1 MTSHP
6 LLGETIPI
14 AGRSKL
20 RHRRSEAVLVPRS
33 VNWVARMSRQ
43 TVTLKAEMPNGTFYW
58 VTEVNAETEEE
69 AVAAAEELFLSQIED
84 CADWNFSEF
93 EVTSA

>member
-1 MTSHP
+1 
-6 LLGETIPI
+6 
-14 AGRSKL
+14 
-20 RHRRSEAVLVPRS
+20 
-33 VNWVARMSRQ
+33 MSRQ
-43 TVTLKAEMPNGTFYW
+43 TVTLKAELPNGTLYW

-84 CADWNFSEF
+84 RADWHFSEF

>member
-1 MTSHP
+1 
-6 LLGETIPI
+6 
-14 AGRSKL
+14 
-20 RHRRSEAVLVPRS
+20 
-33 VNWVARMSRQ
+33 
-43 TVTLKAEMPNGTFYW
+43 MPNGNLYW

-84 CADWNFSEF
+84 CADWHFSEF

>member
-1 MTSHP
+1 MTSDP
-6 LLGETIPI
+6 LHDETIPI
-14 AGRSKL
+14 AGRPKL
-20 RHRRSEAVLVPRS
+20 GHRRFEADLVPQS

-58 VTEVNAETEEE
+58 VTEVDAETEEE
-69 AVAAAEELFLSQIED
+69 AVATAEELFWSQIEG
-84 CADWNFSEF
+84 CTDWHFSEF